1 MAIFSDRDR
10 GFPQWRQHFTRWSD
24 IIGKH
29 RPSRNFRND
38 TPNYT
43 WSGSLN
49 DGELYHNNTRSCLP
63 THKYISRTRDLK
75 SDRDPKRNHRNKRHR
90 YNKYLLPVIAAITC
104 SPAAM
109 ATDVGGVSATAN
121 PIANSS
127 GSVTNQAIQV
137 LQGPYINNQ
146 YGGGISCQGPTL
158 NITPFVTGALSEQH
172 PYESY
177 YNDPV
182 YNNADNDDDGI
193 PDNPGEVLYYIPTR
207 TGQKNNTNLSL
218 GLSAT
223 ISIPLDR
230 QLQQGCKNAFNTQI
244 ALQQQVLA
252 NKRLDFE
259 IARLKNCG
267 ELIQRGI
274 SFAPGTQYAK
284 VCADVNVASHT
295 IVGNKHDDGH
305 THAIPQQFLNWEPKQ
320 TSVVEIDKDGN
331 KQLKE
336 VTFEIKTNGTEVST
350 FSYDADGNATLIK
363 RENLGP
369 NENFQLENKDKPEK

>member
-1 MAIFSDRDR
+1 M
-10 GFPQWRQHFTRWSD
+10 
-24 IIGKH
+24 
-29 RPSRNFRND
+29 
-38 TPNYT
+38 
-43 WSGSLN
+43 
-49 DGELYHNNTRSCLP
+49 
-63 THKYISRTRDLK
+63 
-75 SDRDPKRNHRNKRHR
+75 
-90 YNKYLLPVIAAITC
+90 
-104 SPAAM
+104 
-109 ATDVGGVSATAN
+109 
-121 PIANSS
+121 
-127 GSVTNQAIQV
+127 
-137 LQGPYINNQ
+137 
-146 YGGGISCQGPTL
+146 
-158 NITPFVTGALSEQH
+158 
-172 PYESY
+172 
-177 YNDPV
+177 
-182 YNNADNDDDGI
+182 
-193 PDNPGEVLYYIPTR
+193 
-207 TGQKNNTNLSL
+207 
-218 GLSAT
+218 
-223 ISIPLDR
+223 
-230 QLQQGCKNAFNTQI
+230 
-244 ALQQQVLA
+244 A